1 MSFFAQNICNK
12 RTVFRYKH
20 HLSWEYNMAEK
31 KQSYTEEELNEM
43 IAWFNDHANQH
54 TKTMQINKS
63 AFTPDLVLT
72 IESCIMQAKQ
82 NLGNYKM
89 EGSFLLLR
97 QIRANIEKGENDLL

>member
-1 MSFFAQNICNK
+1 
-12 RTVFRYKH
+12 
-20 HLSWEYNMAEK
+20 MAEK

-43 IAWFNDHANQH
+43 IAWFNDHANQLP
-54 TKTMQINKS
+54 KTMQINKS

-97 QIRANIEKGENDLL
+97 QIRANIEKGANDLL